1 MGINMEPLLELFQ
14 SLVPHTIIAMLALPF
29 LAAFLAV
36 APTQNIG
43 LSGTW
48 LARYTYIWSRIV
60 LDIGL
65 VWGIALACIGLIGM
79 TVYLKEGGTDISG
92 LGSSVIIVFS
102 CVVTAGLAAAV
113 AFSVEKEN
121 VQVPIQLST
130 WHALLV
136 IVVAFGLTYFNIA
149 QTGVRFLGGFFPP
162 TITGMQLLLVALIT
176 LISSRITST
185 PWQQTLFKANVGVT
199 LFLMALGIVSWFL
212 NWSDFENSQQS
223 TYLIAC
229 FLLWGSMVHVYFYFI
244 VLATEKQ
251 PDAKLRIKT
260 WHFTEAFAF
269 FAFLIYAPIGTTEYF
284 RESADQDAL
293 QEQHENQQTEIDSLK
308 AEIEELKR
316 QIST

>member
-1 MGINMEPLLELFQ
+1 MEPILELFQ

-36 APTQNIG
+36 ARTQDGG
-43 LSGTW
+43 LSGSW

-65 VWGIALACIGLIGM
+65 VWGIALACVGLIGM
-79 TVYLKEGGTDISG
+79 TVYLKEGGTDTSG

-102 CVVTAGLAAAV
+102 CVVTAGLAAAL

-121 VQVPIQLST
+121 VQVPIRLRT

-136 IVVAFGLTYFNIA
+136 ILVASVIAYQNIA
-149 QTGVRFLGGFFPP
+149 QTGVRFLGGFFQP
-162 TITGMQLLLVALIT
+162 TITGVQLLLVVLIT
-176 LISSRITST
+176 FISSRITST

-229 FLLWGSMVHVYFYFI
+229 FLLWGSIVHVYFYFI

-284 RESADQDAL
+284 RESADQEAL
-293 QEQHENQQTEIDSLK
+293 QTQHESQQSEIDELK
-308 AEIEELKR
+308 ARLKELEETESK
-316 QIST
+316 